1 MRAPAVTAVTT
12 ALAAATL
19 RAPRPAAAGSSRVR
33 SVISQ
38 ILLSLVALLFL
49 VPIIWMVL
57 SALKPSAEVFTVPP
71 KLFGSEIL
79 FSNFAEAWN
88 YLPFGRFILN
98 TLFVAGGRHLDHPG
112 GVGDWPGTR
121 SPGSNFRFQGGLF
134 VLYLSTLIVPQEVI
148 VIPMFLVMQQLG
160 WVNSYQAL
168 ILPWAFT
175 AFGTFLLRQFFI
187 TIPKELEEAAKIDGC
202 GHIRILRSII
212 IPIAAPAIAVLAVF
226 TFISYWNSF
235 LWPLIIVN
243 DTNKMT
249 VPLGLQLFLGQQGQR
264 WELLMAAATISMVP
278 DRHPGPRPAEVPG
291 PGHRALRARRTVSRW
306 PPAPLDPRS
315 PRAAPYA
322 ADGRG
327 PAYPHECDRRC
338 DHQDPTDDLDR
349 RACARRSAAAR
360 GKPRRQPR
368 AVPDLPARS
377 RPGPH
382 RARRDRHP
390 PGRRQLHHQPRPR
403 VAARGPRAGGRSPA
417 RGGHARPRRGTTDP
431 RARGHRY
438 GRQQDHRRGGPATAL
453 PHPVKAR

>member
-1 MRAPAVTAVTT
+1 MTSETPTVTAVTPSLST
-12 ALAAATL
+12 PT
-19 RAPRPAAAGSSRVR
+19 RPAARRRAAGSSRVR
-33 SVISQ
+33 PVVSQ

-98 TLFVAGGRHLDHPG
+98 TLLVAG
-112 GVGDWPGTR
+112 VGTLITLVASTTAGYAFAR
-121 SPGSNFRFQGGLF
+121 LNFRFQGGLF
-134 VLYLSTLIVPQEVI
+134 ILYLSTLIVPQEVI

-202 GHIRILRSII
+202 GHLRILGSVI
-212 IPIAAPAIAVLAVF
+212 IPVAAPAIAVLAVF

-249 VPLGLQLFLGQQGQR
+249 IPLGLQLFLGQQGQR
-264 WELLMAAATISMVP
+264 WELLMAASTISMVP
-278 DRHPGPRPAEVPG
+278 TIILVL
-291 PGHRALRARRTVSRW
+291 ALQKYLVKGIALSG
-306 PPAPLDPRS
+306 L
-315 PRAAPYA
+315 
-322 ADGRG
+322 
-327 PAYPHECDRRC
+327 
-338 DHQDPTDDLDR
+338 
-349 RACARRSAAAR
+349 
-360 GKPRRQPR
+360 
-368 AVPDLPARS
+368 
-377 RPGPH
+377 
-382 RARRDRHP
+382 
-390 PGRRQLHHQPRPR
+390 
-403 VAARGPRAGGRSPA
+403 GGR
-417 RGGHARPRRGTTDP
+417 
-431 RARGHRY
+431 
-438 GRQQDHRRGGPATAL
+438 
-453 PHPVKAR
+453 

>member
-1 MRAPAVTAVTT
+1 MTSETPTATAVTPSLST
-12 ALAAATL
+12 
-19 RAPRPAAAGSSRVR
+19 PVRPAAGRRAAGSSRLR
-33 SVISQ
+33 PVISQ

-98 TLFVAGGRHLDHPG
+98 TLFVAG
-112 GVGDWPGTR
+112 VGTLITLVASTTAGYAFAR
-121 SPGSNFRFQGGLF
+121 LNFKFQGGLF
-134 VLYLSTLIVPQEVI
+134 ILYLSTLIVPQEVI

-202 GHIRILRSII
+202 GHLRILSSVI
-212 IPIAAPAIAVLAVF
+212 IPVAAPAIAVLAVF

-243 DTNKMT
+243 DTSKMT
-249 VPLGLQLFLGQQGQR
+249 IPLGLQLFLGQQGQR

-278 DRHPGPRPAEVPG
+278 TVILVL
-291 PGHRALRARRTVSRW
+291 ALQKYLVKGIALSG
-306 PPAPLDPRS
+306 L
-315 PRAAPYA
+315 
-322 ADGRG
+322 
-327 PAYPHECDRRC
+327 
-338 DHQDPTDDLDR
+338 
-349 RACARRSAAAR
+349 
-360 GKPRRQPR
+360 
-368 AVPDLPARS
+368 
-377 RPGPH
+377 
-382 RARRDRHP
+382 
-390 PGRRQLHHQPRPR
+390 
-403 VAARGPRAGGRSPA
+403 GGR
-417 RGGHARPRRGTTDP
+417 
-431 RARGHRY
+431 
-438 GRQQDHRRGGPATAL
+438 
-453 PHPVKAR
+453 

>member
-1 MRAPAVTAVTT
+1 MTSETPSVTAVTPS
-12 ALAAATL
+12 LS
-19 RAPRPAAAGSSRVR
+19 APTRPAARRRAAGSSRVR
-33 SVISQ
+33 PVISQ

-98 TLFVAGGRHLDHPG
+98 TILVAG
-112 GVGDWPGTR
+112 VGTLITLVASTTAGYAFAR
-121 SPGSNFRFQGGLF
+121 LNFRFQGGLF
-134 VLYLSTLIVPQEVI
+134 ILYLSTLIVPQEVI

-202 GHIRILRSII
+202 GHLRILRSVI
-212 IPIAAPAIAVLAVF
+212 IPVAAPAIAVLAVF

-249 VPLGLQLFLGQQGQR
+249 IPLGLQLFLGQQGQR

-278 DRHPGPRPAEVPG
+278 TVILVL
-291 PGHRALRARRTVSRW
+291 ALQKYLVKGIALSG
-306 PPAPLDPRS
+306 L
-315 PRAAPYA
+315 
-322 ADGRG
+322 
-327 PAYPHECDRRC
+327 
-338 DHQDPTDDLDR
+338 
-349 RACARRSAAAR
+349 
-360 GKPRRQPR
+360 
-368 AVPDLPARS
+368 
-377 RPGPH
+377 
-382 RARRDRHP
+382 
-390 PGRRQLHHQPRPR
+390 
-403 VAARGPRAGGRSPA
+403 GGR
-417 RGGHARPRRGTTDP
+417 
-431 RARGHRY
+431 
-438 GRQQDHRRGGPATAL
+438 
-453 PHPVKAR
+453 